1 MRSDHLLRH
10 MKVHKEKE
18 ESVKDDSMVNED
30 SMVLDKCSGISLR
43 NNNLPEITMEYDI
56 FKDDEDHWSCYY
68 KDGNQRIY
76 FNSFGCS
83 TAKEVLCCLKTVDE
97 IKHNIP
103 VIQRNNDVFQH
114 DSSLNLCKE
123 VITLLTNGQT
133 FYEIINNLKNK
144 ELLL

>member
-10 MKVHKEKE
+10 MKVHKEE
-18 ESVKDDSMVNED
+18 EKSVEHDNVVNED
-30 SMVLDKCSGISLR
+30 STVLDKFSGIFLR
-43 NNNLPEITMEYDI
+43 NNNFVETSKEYNI

-83 TAKEVLCCLKTVDE
+83 APKEVLCYLKTDDE
-97 IKHNIP
+97 LKHNIP

-114 DSSLNLCKE
+114 DNSLNLCKQ
-123 VITLLTNGQT
+123 VIKALTNGQT
-133 FYEIINNLKNK
+133 FCEIINELKDK
-144 ELLL
+144 EIYN

>member
-10 MKVHKEKE
+10 MKVHEKR

-30 SMVLDKCSGISLR
+30 AMVLDKYSGISLL
-43 NNNLPEITMEYDI
+43 NNNLPETSIEYDI

-68 KDGNQRIY
+68 KNRNQRIY
-76 FNSFGCS
+76 FNSFGYS
-83 TAKEVLCCLKTVDE
+83 TPKEVLCCLKTADE
-97 IKHNIP
+97 LKHNCP

-114 DSSLNLCKE
+114 DSSYNLCKE
-123 VITLLTNGQT
+123 VIASLINGQT
-133 FYEIINNLKNK
+133 FCEIINKLKNK